1 MFLPTEATLLTRHGV
16 LWMFLVTLGE
26 RLGLPVFISP
36 LLLAAGA
43 MVAVNPLQFWL
54 VLLAT
59 AVPCL
64 LGDAMWYELGRW
76 RGRKVIAANVPHLVC
91 PGFAGAEG
99 LRRTGPLQRHLAAVC
114 QVDSWRGAPC
124 ASSGWSRALAA
135 PALHLYNGIGS
146 LVWILV
152 MLLAGVLSMRTF
164 DWMEVFTR
172 SSKWSVGFI
181 ATGTILMG
189 GYSWWRRKQSKALR
203 AAAEAATAQTSGPDL
218 QLPPRLSNSC
228 VGLHRAPGGKET
240 SRAPDFSLMQL

>member
-1 MFLPTEATLLTRHGV
+1 
-16 LWMFLVTLGE
+16 MFLVTLGE

-54 VLLAT
+54 VLFAT

-76 RGRKVIAANVPHLVC
+76 RGRKVIAAMCRISFVPDSLEQKAYAGLDRFKGTSLLYAKWIPGVAHLAPPV
-91 PGFAGAEG
+91 AGAARLPR
-99 LRRTGPLQRHLAAVC
+99 LRF
-114 QVDSWRGAPC
+114 
-124 ASSGWSRALAA
+124 
-135 PALHLYNGIGS
+135 HLYNGIGS

-152 MLLAGVLSMRTF
+152 MLLAGVVSMRTF

-172 SSKWSVGFI
+172 SSKWSIGFI

-203 AAAEAATAQTSGPDL
+203 AAAEAAAGQPSATDL
-218 QLPPRLSNSC
+218 QLSPR
-228 VGLHRAPGGKET
+228 
-240 SRAPDFSLMQL
+240 D

>member
-1 MFLPTEATLLTRHGV
+1 MLARHGA

-43 MVAVNPLQFWL
+43 MVAVNPMQFWL

-76 RGRKVIAANVPHLVC
+76 KGRSVIAAMCRISFVPDSLEQKAYAGLDRFRGFSLLYAKWIPGVAHLAPPV
-91 PGFAGAEG
+91 AGAAR
-99 LRRTGPLQRHLAAVC
+99 LPRMKFQ
-114 QVDSWRGAPC
+114 
-124 ASSGWSRALAA
+124 
-135 PALHLYNGIGS
+135 LYNGIGS

-164 DWMEVFTR
+164 DWMEMFTR
-172 SSKWSVGFI
+172 SSKWSMTFVLAGSLPI
-181 ATGTILMG
+181 AL
-189 GYSWWRRKQSKALR
+189 YSWWRRRESKLR
-203 AAAEAATAQTSGPDL
+203 RVAEEQAATEMPM
-218 QLPPRLSNSC
+218 
-228 VGLHRAPGGKET
+228 LHASPEK
-240 SRAPDFSLMQL
+240 